1 VHHHSRRETELIEGL
16 HSLHAEVCSRQHTIL
31 TIIAELD
38 ERKLW
43 RDDGCRDSAQ
53 WLAGQLGISP
63 WMALRWVAA
72 SHAISNL
79 PLTSKAL
86 QSGRLGLDKVLEL
99 CRFATPDSEQE
110 LIAWARRVTAATV
123 RQRADVFN
131 RPEIEEARSVEQ
143 ARFLNW
149 WWNQGK
155 ASLGL
160 EGLLPAAEGAAFIKA
175 IERAAERLAEAPP
188 EEEQDFDIP
197 VSPQD
202 RREQRAADALCA
214 LSSQALASDQDAD
227 RATVVLHTTLDG
239 LGRGSSEIEG
249 GLGLHHDIAR
259 RLSCDAR
266 LQFVLRDEEGN
277 ALGIG
282 RASRNVPRWL
292 QRQLL
297 YRDHGCTFP
306 GCGTRMFL
314 KAHHIWHWELGGPT
328 DYANLVLVCTFH
340 HKLVHEGGWSVCLDG
355 SVEEWYKPTGRRY
368 DPGPD
373 PPRRGSVAA

>member
-16 HSLHAEVCSRQHTIL
+16 HSLHTEVCSRQHTIL

-43 RDDGCRDSAQ
+43 RHDGCRDMAQ

-110 LIAWARRVTAATV
+110 LIAWARRVTAATI

-149 WWNQGK
+149 WWNQGG

-188 EEEQDFDIP
+188 EESRSAISLSQLRTEESSATP
-197 VSPQD
+197 MPSVRCPP
-202 RREQRAADALCA
+202 RR
-214 LSSQALASDQDAD
+214 SQK
-227 RATVVLHTTLDG
+227 
-239 LGRGSSEIEG
+239 
-249 GLGLHHDIAR
+249 
-259 RLSCDAR
+259 
-266 LQFVLRDEEGN
+266 
-277 ALGIG
+277 
-282 RASRNVPRWL
+282 
-292 QRQLL
+292 
-297 YRDHGCTFP
+297 
-306 GCGTRMFL
+306 TRMR
-314 KAHHIWHWELGGPT
+314 
-328 DYANLVLVCTFH
+328 
-340 HKLVHEGGWSVCLDG
+340 
-355 SVEEWYKPTGRRY
+355 TGRRSSCTPRSRAWGGALVRSRGASGSISTS
-368 DPGPD
+368 PGASAVTPA
-373 PPRRGSVAA
+373 SSSC